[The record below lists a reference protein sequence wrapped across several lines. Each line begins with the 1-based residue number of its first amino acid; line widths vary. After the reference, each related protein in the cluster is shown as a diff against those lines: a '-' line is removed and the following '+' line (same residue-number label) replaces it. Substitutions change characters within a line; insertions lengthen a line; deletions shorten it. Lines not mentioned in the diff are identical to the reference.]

1 MDKVLREDLV
11 SIAKRMRGAAQ
22 ADFHSPLSSSAEV
35 FIIQTREP
43 TTVEQ
48 AVLN

>member
-22 ADFHSPLSSSAEV
+22 ADFHFAPQQFGRGFHHQDEGADYG
-35 FIIQTREP
+35 
-43 TTVEQ
+43 
-48 AVLN
+48 